1 MKYVVAIVPGAALT
15 AVTEQLG
22 RAEVYRLTVSDV
34 EVFEPTSS
42 DPDSEHGRLR
52 LEVAVNDDFLQP
64 VIDAFR
70 AVESAH
76 PDVEPFWVSVLPLD
90 EAVRIRTGETGSG
103 AI

>member
-1 MKYVVAIVPGAALT
+1 MKYVVAIVPGAALS

-22 RAEVYRLTVSDV
+22 RAEIYRLTVSDV
-34 EVFEPTSS
+34 EVFDPTTS
-42 DPDSEHGRLR
+42 DPDSGHGRLR

-64 VIDAFR
+64 AIDAFR

-76 PDVEPFWVSVLPLD
+76 PDFESFWVRVLPLD